1 MKLIT
6 ESLDVEFLL
15 EEANGKKSY
24 YIEGP
29 FIQME
34 VKNRNGRAYP
44 KAHIYE
50 EVCRYVTEKIDQRNS
65 FGELGHPSGPTIN
78 LDRAS
83 HMIVSLKEQGNDWIG
98 KAKLIDTPMGRIAKT
113 LLDEGAKLGVSS
125 RGLGTVKGGIVQN
138 DFKLATPADI
148 VADPSAPAAFV
159 QGIMESKEFW
169 YDVATGSWA
178 ERSVER
184 LYEDIKTMTVQEIE
198 EQKFALFEGYL
209 NDLARDK

>member
-24 YIEGP
+24 FIEGP

-125 RGLGTVKGGIVQN
+125 RGLGTVKGGIVQS

-159 QGIMESKEFW
+159 QGIMESKEW
-169 YDVATGSWA
+169 ILENGVWTERQVEDAKALIESTSMQNLA
-178 ERSVER
+178 EAQIQV
-184 LYEDIKTMTVQEIE
+184 
-198 EQKFALFEGYL
+198 FEAFINSL
-209 NDLARDK
+209 

>member
-83 HMIVSLKEQGNDWIG
+83 HMIVSLKEHGNDWIG
-98 KAKLIDTPMGRIAKT
+98 RAKLIDTPMGRIAKT

-125 RGLGTVKGGIVQN
+125 RGLGTVKGGIVQS

-159 QGIMESKEFW
+159 QGIMESKEW
-169 YDVATGSWA
+169 ILENGVWTEPSG
-178 ERSVER
+178 
-184 LYEDIKTMTVQEIE
+184 
-198 EQKFALFEGYL
+198 
-209 NDLARDK
+209 

>member
-65 FGELGHPSGPTIN
+65 FGELGHPSGSDDQSRSRLTHDRLLEGTRER
-78 LDRAS
+78 LDR
-83 HMIVSLKEQGNDWIG
+83 
-98 KAKLIDTPMGRIAKT
+98 
-113 LLDEGAKLGVSS
+113 
-125 RGLGTVKGGIVQN
+125 
-138 DFKLATPADI
+138 
-148 VADPSAPAAFV
+148 
-159 QGIMESKEFW
+159 
-169 YDVATGSWA
+169 
-178 ERSVER
+178 
-184 LYEDIKTMTVQEIE
+184 
-198 EQKFALFEGYL
+198 
-209 NDLARDK
+209 

>member
-15 EEANGKKSY
+15 EEVNGKKSY

-29 FIQME
+29 FIQMD
-34 VKNRNGRAYP
+34 VKNRNGRNYP
-44 KAHIYE
+44 KANIYE
-50 EVCRYVTEKIDQRNS
+50 EVTRYIAEKIDHRNS

-83 HMIVSLKEQGNDWIG
+83 HMIMSLKEHGNDWIG

-125 RGLGTVKGGIVQN
+125 RGLGTVKGGVVQN

-159 QGIMESKEFW
+159 QGIMESKEW
-169 YDVATGSWA
+169 ILENGVWSERQVEDAKDLIESTSMQNLA
-178 ERSVER
+178 E
-184 LYEDIKTMTVQEIE
+184 VQV
-198 EQKFALFEGYL
+198 QVFEAFINSL
-209 NDLARDK
+209 